1 MIDKTWLND
10 YIEQM
15 ESEAQEDEKDSI
27 YGKGHYKVSQMIV

>member
-1 MIDKTWLND
+1 MIDKTRLND

-15 ESEAQEDEKDSI
+15 ESETQEDEKDSI